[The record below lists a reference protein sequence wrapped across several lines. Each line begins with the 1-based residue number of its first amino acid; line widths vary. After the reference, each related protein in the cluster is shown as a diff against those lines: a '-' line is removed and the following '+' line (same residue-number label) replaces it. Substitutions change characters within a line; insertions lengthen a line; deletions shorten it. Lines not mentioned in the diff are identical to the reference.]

1 MGPTP
6 KAPRPDASRS
16 PAERPK
22 LGRRGKGSAD
32 SSSLEEVMRA
42 DMSLPGDTAEVAHLV
57 SIEAM
62 AHDYLRS
69 DALPYNKALGLRS
82 R

>member
-1 MGPTP
+1 
-6 KAPRPDASRS
+6 
-16 PAERPK
+16 
-22 LGRRGKGSAD
+22 
-32 SSSLEEVMRA
+32 MRA
-42 DMSLPGDTAEVAHLV
+42 DMSLPGGTAEVAHLV